1 MSEVSLML
9 QAAVLAELLNNND
22 LMALV
27 SNRVFDAVPAKPT
40 FPYITF
46 RCDQILEDGADCVEG
61 SEVFYSIHVWSRPES
76 YPGWPEAC
84 NIAGL
89 VRDILDETELT
100 VNGHRLVD
108 MHFSQFRRLDDPDGI
123 THHGVVEFRALIDAV

>member
-9 QAAVLAELLNNND
+9 QAAVVAQLLND
-22 LMALV
+22 GALMALI
-27 SNRVFDAVPAKPT
+27 SNRVFDSVPPDPT

-61 SEVFYSIHVWSRPES
+61 SVVFYSIHVWSRS
-76 YPGWPEAC
+76 IGWPEAC

-89 VRDILDETELT
+89 IRDALDETELT

-108 MHFSQFRRLDDPDGI
+108 MHFSQFRRLDDPDGK
-123 THHGVVEFRALIDAV
+123 THHGVVEFRALIDAT